1 MRFAVIEGSREWTE
15 PSRHDPLSGLVAIR
29 IEDVEAEAHRR
40 LRAIRL
46 NDWRTREFLTGQPMP
61 EDVRHYALQVEYAAK
76 AISRLSTIPQD
87 FDSDIYW
94 PRLWER

>member
-1 MRFAVIEGSREWTE
+1 
-15 PSRHDPLSGLVAIR
+15 VAIR

-94 PRLWER
+94 PRFWER

>member
-15 PSRHDPLSGLVAIR
+15 PSRLDPLSGLAAIR